1 MERRMEELDKLEVQE
16 ERLTGLHVELEFV
29 SK

>member
-1 MERRMEELDKLEVQE
+1 MEELDKLEVQE

-29 SK
+29 SKWEQ